1 MMDALI
7 QNLREVS
14 ILIAPIVGVI
24 CLIILAMILY
34 RIYVVVRDL
43 PKTIDR
49 VNGVI
54 DSTQSSVDQ
63 LQAPL
68 NTLNNVTNTVDL
80 VNQSAVNAVSSVASY
95 GAKHSDAIVSWT
107 KDFMDKR
114 RNGRNPEE
122 KDGNETVDNS
132 EKEEDFGIYE

>member
-1 MMDALI
+1 MDALI

-14 ILIAPIVGVI
+14 ILIAPIVGVV

-80 VNQSAVNAVSSVASY
+80 VNQSAVSAVSSVASY
-95 GAKHSDAIVSWT
+95 GAKHSDAIVNWT
-107 KDFMDKR
+107 KDLLDKR
-114 RNGRNPEE
+114 RNGRNPESS
-122 KDGNETVDNS
+122 DIQETGD